1 MAKEN
6 KSAAV
11 SGIGTG
17 EILAEINLISQ
28 IQQIETKLAVDK
40 NSIRFAQLAD
50 AYIGIGEFDEA
61 IRICEEGMKTYPF
74 YDTASLVMAK
84 AYYRR
89 GNKPKAREIL
99 EHFLMVHPG
108 NLRAHKFLG
117 DLALEADD
125 VKTAVARYRTA
136 LRMDPINRQI
146 IQALIDLKDQY
157 QKLKDGGDDEE
168 SDEVKVAPR
177 PAAAETTKTAAIK
190 VPIKTE
196 TKPEPTPQ
204 TQVKETPKP
213 VAQTKA
219 PPSEAE
225 MFFTPIDKTLAE
237 IKQPKTDL
245 EPVEEKTV
253 KEISKPKEQLAETK
267 TVQKIPDIDLKGLI
281 PAHVDKNGV
290 MYFREEDEVSF
301 DQYKLRHELEK
312 AGKAVILEHAA
323 MEAKLAELGA
333 AKAKAIIEETIKKP
347 ETKKPTVKTDET
359 KLVIDEAPPKKKKT
373 EPVVEPEPFET
384 ADDVE
389 ALSAEEQEA
398 ALDEVEMSYKDYLDI
413 LTDESALME
422 AIFSDEEI
430 REESDEIE
438 APVIAKTTSAASL
451 VEKLTAGVDDDVPVS
466 YLAYK
471 KSLSDAALIGE
482 ASFEADD
489 DTPISLADYARS
501 PDSDDELLDFA
512 TYRMISGDGAF
523 DEVEPVDADE
533 KPISYRDY
541 FAGLSAADA
550 VDEARLEA
558 PAKKG
563 TKPETKKE
571 TKAKESAKEIAVKE
585 VKTEAVQEVSTKIID
600 ETKVTESIVTA
611 KVEKAEVKPAITTVE
626 EKPVAKPVVAVQTKP
641 VEEMVATDEAEE
653 GSFDEMEADL
663 ENATME
669 MVDQL
674 ASRGQF
680 GSAYQACKILKQKN
694 PTDAKIER
702 KILELKRLYLW
713 SSQTVG

>member
-74 YDTASLVMAK
+74 YDTAFLVMAK
-84 AYYRR
+84 AYYQR
-89 GNKPKAREIL
+89 GNKPKAQEIL
-99 EHFLMVHPG
+99 EHFLMSHPG
-108 NLRAHKFLG
+108 NLRTHKFLG

-125 VKTAVARYRTA
+125 IKTAVARYRTA

-157 QKLKDGGDDEE
+157 QKLKDGGDDDEG
-168 SDEVKVAPR
+168 DEVKMAPR
-177 PAAAETTKTAAIK
+177 PA
-190 VPIKTE
+190 TE
-196 TKPEPTPQ
+196 TKSAAVKTPVKTELKPEVKPQ
-204 TQVKETPKP
+204 PVPQPQVKETPKP
-213 VAQTKA
+213 VEQIKT
-219 PPSEAE
+219 PVSEAE
-225 MFFTPIDKTLAE
+225 MFFTPIDKTLAD
-237 IKQPKTDL
+237 IKQPQTDL
-245 EPVEEKTV
+245 QPVEEKVV
-253 KEISKPKEQLAETK
+253 KEISKPKEQPVETK
-267 TVQKIPDIDLKGLI
+267 TVQKAPDVDLKGLV
-281 PAHVDKNGV
+281 PAYVDKNGL

-312 AGKAVILEHAA
+312 AGKAVILEHDA

-347 ETKKPTVKTDET
+347 ETKKPIVKAEET
-359 KLVIDEAPPKKKKT
+359 NLVVDEAPPKKKKP
-373 EPVVEPEPFET
+373 EPVVKPEPVEPIEPMEET
-384 ADDVE
+384 E
-389 ALSAEEQEA
+389 ILSAEEQEA

-422 AIFSDEEI
+422 AIFTDDDIAEEPDELVV
-430 REESDEIE
+430 
-438 APVIAKTTSAASL
+438 PAKSKTSAAANL
-451 VEKLTAGVDDDVPVS
+451 VEKLTAEVNEDAPVT
-466 YLAYK
+466 YRTYK
-471 KSLSDAALIGE
+471 QSLSDSDLVQE
-482 ASFEADD
+482 ASFESDD
-489 DTPISLADYARS
+489 DAPISLADYSRS
-501 PDSDDELLDFA
+501 PDSDDDVLDFA
-512 TYRMISGDGAF
+512 TYQLISGDGAF
-523 DEVEPVDADE
+523 DSVEPVDRDE
-533 KPISYRDY
+533 PSIGYSDY
-541 FAGLSAADA
+541 FGSLTDTDA
-550 VDEARLEA
+550 IEEARLEEA
-558 PAKKG
+558 VKKAPKSEAKKEIKTKEPAK
-563 TKPETKKE
+563 E
-571 TKAKESAKEIAVKE
+571 KATTE
-585 VKTEAVQEVSTKIID
+585 VKKKTEEAAPTVEQ
-600 ETKVTESIVTA
+600 IVTA
-611 KVEKAEVKPAITTVE
+611 KVEKTEEKPIIPAVE
-626 EKPVAKPVVAVQTKP
+626 EKPVTKPVVEAQTKP
-641 VEEMVATDEAEE
+641 VEEVAVIEEE
-653 GSFDEMEADL
+653 GGEVEELEIDL

-674 ASRGQF
+674 AARGQF
-680 GSAYQACKILKQKN
+680 GSAYQACKVLKQKN